1 MTAKRK
7 EFVYFEYKTNS
18 EIEGLYFGR
27 FSISQDEMEQ
37 RGSQQAGGGGR
48 RSGSLAQ
55 TKVNEVLHG
64 NNKFAQVLA
73 KFEAMTGC
81 KREYVFYGILS
92 LPLLV
97 IALLMGGDLVIL
109 ALAFVYPGFRTAEAV
124 EKNDPKE
131 MQRWLAY
138 WVVLCV
144 SFCFG
149 WVIDT
154 LFFWLPFLFWMKIGY
169 IVWLLAPEPYSGS
182 MLVYSRFV
190 GPKVRQLLPQL
201 KNKLESVYQSGKSFT
216 TPRGTGGN
224 EGSAVAPP
232 PGSGT
237 RAPSGGHHA
246 SLPRG
251 ASGGAPNSGGSAAV
265 RNSGGAGGASA
276 SQAQQQSRT
285 KPSQPY
291 EDEEESE
298 SPRE

>member
-1 MTAKRK
+1 
-7 EFVYFEYKTNS
+7 
-18 EIEGLYFGR
+18 
-27 FSISQDEMEQ
+27 MEQ
-37 RGSQQAGGGGR
+37 RGTQPAGGGGR

-81 KREYVFYGILS
+81 KREYVFYGLLS

-224 EGSAVAPP
+224 EGSAPAAPP

-237 RAPSGGHHA
+237 RAPSGGHHS

-251 ASGGAPNSGGSAAV
+251 ASGGAAKSGGGSAAV

-285 KPSQPY
+285 KPSQAY